1 MDTDGGENESQ
12 DGDDTENGISASTN
26 AAVLFEEQ
34 EKAFKCIRELSMERP
49 EENDYRANDE
59 ALVSL
64 RTIFDKYLE
73 LPSLLDH
80 HIVEMVDALTG
91 VACPILASAN
101 TVQRTTNCSDTDDG
115 NENHE
120 EENTAKEAAGKS
132 SDHLLFWHSPLP
144 RILSAIYALS
154 KVRGRKRVQKFL
166 PHQVEDI
173 EPVLNCLALL
183 DGLAR
188 NQAQTAS
195 QNDASDGDAPGEP
208 QLWESTYS
216 MWNWMEILGKIPF
229 DCEVVMDGS
238 RVEELLRLAT
248 SHLSETGPTR
258 ETAASCLARWL
269 TRPDLE
275 DSAFRS
281 SFRDWS
287 LSVLEEHLGEKRGQR
302 KEQTT
307 DHPVLVSTKSN
318 IFTTMGVLQTLVS
331 MLKMSTSHRDKVL
344 ASAKPYWSLIEK
356 ISSAKNPSSN
366 VLLRKY
372 LVKWW
377 TRLGMLYLPPR
388 VASWRYQRGRRSLK
402 ENLQRQ
408 LQPSKQKESM
418 PSTATESGSTKASS
432 DSDPTDSSDYFF
444 LVPDEVELCMGL
456 VLASLTDVSTVVRW
470 SVAKGVGRLTE
481 RLPAICAE
489 DVIDAMMEFF
499 NDMEQDNDWH
509 GACLTLAELAR
520 RGLLLPHRL
529 KDVIPKIVRAI
540 HYDLPRR
547 QTSVGANVRDAAC
560 YAYWALARAYSP
572 QILKPFV
579 PQLGQSVVV
588 AFLFDREVNCR
599 RAASAAFQEMVGR
612 QGAQNF
618 RNGISILTAADYFS
632 LGNRKDAYTTIALH
646 VAQYEEYET
655 AIINHLYQVKLS
667 HWDPAIRLLTSQS
680 LNKLTHVNPQYMMDK
695 VVPYLL
701 ENCLD
706 EKSLQLRH
714 GATLGLAEITLAFG
728 EIREEQFSLPP
739 QIQKLIAET
748 VPTIE
753 KKRLYRG
760 RGGEQIRAAV
770 CRLIECISLSRI
782 PLTVPQQVRLLDSV
796 DACLPHP
803 NETIQEQAGN
813 ALFALTRSYFPV
825 SSKGP
830 STRLQNRVVDKYAK
844 TARTSINPAATRGFS
859 LALGCLPTKLLAP
872 SSKVLD
878 ITLACLYRISNPT
891 AKVGNEKDA
900 ETRKNALVSLTRV
913 CETVG
918 LNPGPNEGSCIVGI
932 SSKQLNHVFTAYVRA
947 MRDYSTDQRG
957 DVGSKC
963 RLAAMNGL
971 VSLAEVTTTQKF
983 PEQSGSDFFSIEMCT
998 QIIGLLLKQFSEKL
1012 NFVRSEAAKCLVALL
1027 VKNPTVEPFVAKR
1040 EMLLD
1045 ALTPPRFNGSL
1056 VYESID
1062 WADASITYPMVMKA
1076 AEIDEYFE
1084 YVISGLVIST
1094 GGLTKAIIENSSQV
1108 LIQWTRNADEIKLRR
1123 LGNVFL
1129 DIFEKHQ
1136 HEGRVVL
1143 PLLKTI
1149 EMILNR
1155 GCIEHLV
1162 REKSFSSLLLERLR
1176 EESKDCTDI
1185 KRLMAIISVSTGLI
1199 ISVQISKETVSFVCS
1214 LLAHEFPRI
1223 RSVAAEKL
1231 YVQLLE
1237 TDPELGGDH
1246 AAVRLLLEHNW
1257 ECDQTP
1263 PGGIDRTTAINEVT
1277 NAFEIE
1283 SLVL

>member
-1 MDTDGGENESQ
+1 
-12 DGDDTENGISASTN
+12 
-26 AAVLFEEQ
+26 
-34 EKAFKCIRELSMERP
+34 MERS
-49 EENDYRANDE
+49 EVNDYRANDE
-59 ALVSL
+59 ALASL

-80 HIVEMVDALTG
+80 HLVKLVDALT
-91 VACPILASAN
+91 SAADY
-101 TVQRTTNCSDTDDG
+101 RW
-115 NENHE
+115 
-120 EENTAKEAAGKS
+120 
-132 SDHLLFWHSPLP
+132 FWHSPLP

-173 EPVLNCLALL
+173 EPVLNYV
-183 DGLAR
+183 
-188 NQAQTAS
+188 
-195 QNDASDGDAPGEP
+195 APGGP

-216 MWNWMEILGKIPF
+216 MWNWMEILGKVPF
-229 DCEVVMDGS
+229 DCEVVIDGS
-238 RVEELLRLAT
+238 RVAELLRLAT
-248 SHLSETGPTR
+248 SNLSETGPTR
-258 ETAASCLARWL
+258 EMAASCLARWL

-275 DSAFRS
+275 DSAFRTC
-281 SFRDWS
+281 F
-287 LSVLEEHLGEKRGQR
+287 QR
-302 KEQTT
+302 TAATAQPRIVPTN
-307 DHPVLVSTKSN
+307 ST

-331 MLKMSTSHRDKVL
+331 MIKMSTSHRDKVL
-344 ASAKPYWSLIEK
+344 ESTKPYWSLIEK
-356 ISSAKNPSSN
+356 ISSAKNRPSN
-366 VLLRKY
+366 VVLRKY

-377 TRLGMLYLPPR
+377 TRLGVLYLPPR
-388 VASWRYQRGRRSLK
+388 IASWRYQRGRRSLK
-402 ENLQRQ
+402 KNLQRQ
-408 LQPSKQKESM
+408 LQQSKQEDSVPPTAVES
-418 PSTATESGSTKASS
+418 SFSKASS
-432 DSDPTDSSDYFF
+432 ASIRAGSQDYFF
-444 LVPDEVELCMGL
+444 LVPDQVEICTGQ
-456 VLASLTDVSTVVRW
+456 VLACLKDVSTVVRW
-470 SVAKGVGRLTE
+470 SAAKGLGRLTE

-489 DVIDAMMEFF
+489 DVIDAMMDFF
-499 NDMEQDNDWH
+499 DDPEQDNDWH

-529 KDVIPKIVRAI
+529 DDVIPRIVQAI

-572 QILKPFV
+572 QILRPFV

-632 LGNRKDAYTTIALH
+632 LGNRKDAYTAIALH

-667 HWDPAIRLLTSQS
+667 HWDPAIRLLASQS
-680 LNKLTHVNPQYMMDK
+680 LNKLARVNPQYMVDT

-706 EKSLQLRH
+706 EKNLQLRH
-714 GATLGLAEITLAFG
+714 GATLALAEITLAFG
-728 EIREEQFSLPP
+728 EINEDQGSLPP
-739 QIQKLIAET
+739 QMQKLIAET
-748 VPTIE
+748 IPTIE

-760 RGGEQIRAAV
+760 KGGEQMRAAV

-796 DACLPHP
+796 DACVPHP
-803 NETIQEQAGN
+803 NEKIQEQAGN

-844 TARTSINPAATRGFS
+844 IVRTSINPAATRGFS
-859 LALGCLPTKLLAP
+859 SALGCLPAKLLAP
-872 SSKVLD
+872 SSEILD
-878 ITLACLYRISNPT
+878 VTLACLYQISSPN
-891 AKVGNEKDA
+891 AKVGTEKDA

-918 LNPGPNEGSCIVGI
+918 LIPELDGGAGVVGL
-932 SSKQLNHVFTAYVRA
+932 SNKQLNHMFTAYVRA
-947 MRDYSTDQRG
+947 MGDYNTDQRG

-971 VSLAEVTTTQKF
+971 VSLATLTTTQKC
-983 PEQSGSDFFSIEMCT
+983 PEDPGNFFSHELCT
-998 QIIGLLLKQFSEKL
+998 QTIGLLLKQFSEKL
-1012 NFVRSEAAKCLVALL
+1012 NFVRSEAAKCIVTLL
-1027 VKNPTVEPFVAKR
+1027 ADNSSVKSFVTKR
-1040 EMLLD
+1040 QMLID
-1045 ALTPPRFNGSL
+1045 AITPPRFSGSL
-1056 VYESID
+1056 AYQSVN

-1084 YVISGLVIST
+1084 YVISGLVLST
-1094 GGLTKAIIENSSQV
+1094 GGLTKTITENSSLV
-1108 LIQWTRNADEIKLRR
+1108 LIQWARNADEIKLGR
-1123 LGNVFL
+1123 LGTVFL
-1129 DIFEKHQ
+1129 DLFKKHQ
-1136 HEGRVVL
+1136 HEGRVIL

-1149 EMILNR
+1149 EILLNR
-1155 GCIEHLV
+1155 GCIEQLV
-1162 REKSFSSLLLERLR
+1162 KEKSFSLSLLERLR
-1176 EESKDCTDI
+1176 EESETCNDI
-1185 KRLMAIISVSTGLI
+1185 TRLTAIISVSTGLI
-1199 ISVQISKETVSFVCS
+1199 ASVKTSKEAVAFVCG
-1214 LLAHEFPRI
+1214 LLIHEFPRI

-1246 AAVRLLLEHNW
+1246 AAIRILLEHNW
-1257 ECDQTP
+1257 ESDQTP
-1263 PGGIDRTTAINEVT
+1263 PGGIDRKTAVQEVAK
-1277 NAFEIE
+1277 AFEVE
-1283 SLVL
+1283 NLVH